1 MAHFSQLDENN
12 VVLTVIVVNND
23 VVQNL
28 SFPDSEPIGIAF
40 CQSLYGAS
48 TVWKETSYNANF
60 RKNYAEI
67 GGSYDPVMDA
77 FIPVQPYPSWTLNS
91 ETARWEPPVPY
102 PNNGLANNWDES
114 TQSWVAIPPPSNWI
128 YNENTGMWGPGP

>member
-40 CQSLYGAS
+40 CQSLYGAN

-60 RKNYAEI
+60 RKNYAKI
-67 GGSYDPVMDA
+67 GGSYDPLMDA
-77 FIPVQPYPSWTLNS
+77 FIPVQPYPSWVLNT
-91 ETARWEPPVPY
+91 ETVKWEPPIPCPTTD
-102 PNNGLANNWDES
+102 PNTGPVYIWDEA
-114 TQSWVAIPPPSNWI
+114 TLSWVAIPLPPPS
-128 YNENTGMWGPGP
+128 T